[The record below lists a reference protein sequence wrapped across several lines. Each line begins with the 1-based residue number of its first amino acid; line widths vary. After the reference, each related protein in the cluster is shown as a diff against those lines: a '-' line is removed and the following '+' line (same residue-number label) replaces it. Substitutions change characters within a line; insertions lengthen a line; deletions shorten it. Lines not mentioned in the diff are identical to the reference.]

1 MCRIPSASQEF
12 RGALRASPWVVAC
25 AFALEAATP
34 RRRRAPAPR
43 PPSRRESFAF
53 PDLLK
58 PKSKARAARA
68 TRTHYAWH
76 DLLRL
81 EAVARAVGRGRKRRW
96 SLVPELPYG
105 VRHAR

>member
-1 MCRIPSASQEF
+1 MCRILSGSQEC
-12 RGALRASPWVVAC
+12 RGALRASPWGVAC

-81 EAVARAVGRGRKRRW
+81 EAVARAVGRRRERTG
-96 SLVPELPYG
+96 SFGPELPDG
-105 VRHAR
+105 R